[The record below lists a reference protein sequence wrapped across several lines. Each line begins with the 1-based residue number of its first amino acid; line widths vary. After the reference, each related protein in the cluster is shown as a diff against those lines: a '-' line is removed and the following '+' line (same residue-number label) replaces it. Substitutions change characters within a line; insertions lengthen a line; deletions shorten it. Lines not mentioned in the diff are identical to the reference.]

1 MEHSAEVV
9 WQTSG
14 TQMIPSHGG
23 LCWGGVRNERR
34 GGGGVPVNQGTRTMR
49 LPRLA
54 VHDFLKG
61 TVVFRVLCSPG
72 EDRGPGNA
80 LMQPSRLVL
89 VLRGLRGSQL

>member
-1 MEHSAEVV
+1 
-9 WQTSG
+9 
-14 TQMIPSHGG
+14 
-23 LCWGGVRNERR
+23 
-34 GGGGVPVNQGTRTMR
+34 MR